1 MQNIF
6 DETME
11 NDKTL
16 FTICIDENGYF
27 TTENTNNLVQ
37 VKKMPSITNVKQ
49 LLAYKY
55 NEEEQIL
62 EVDMEKMAI
71 INQEIAT
78 PHTEL
83 TAEERLAD
91 LEKAFLELSLM
102 MLGGATNG

>member
-1 MQNIF
+1 MGF
-6 DETME
+6 E
-11 NDKTL
+11 
-16 FTICIDENGYF
+16 ICIDNNGYY
-27 TTENTNNLVQ
+27 TTEETNNLVQ
-37 VKKMPSITNVKQ
+37 VKEMPTIEDVRE

-91 LEKAFLELSLM
+91 LENAFLELSTM
-102 MLGGATNG
+102 VLGGM